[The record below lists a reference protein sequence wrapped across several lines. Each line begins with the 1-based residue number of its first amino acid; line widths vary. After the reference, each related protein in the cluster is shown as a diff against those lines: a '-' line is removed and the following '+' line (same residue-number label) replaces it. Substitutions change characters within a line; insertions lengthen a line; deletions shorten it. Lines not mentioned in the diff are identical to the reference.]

1 MFLSKNAGHDVA
13 QLILLSASSSVALA
27 NSEAAKAKMLA
38 EEGLANT
45 KWCSDLGQKKPIKK
59 RFSFGVKKPMCL
71 KKKSGENQ
79 YNSWVKIHYL
89 HKSSRVFEFESM
101 WRSF

>member
-38 EEGLANT
+38 EEGRGDT
-45 KWCSDLGQKKPIKK
+45 K
-59 RFSFGVKKPMCL
+59 
-71 KKKSGENQ
+71 
-79 YNSWVKIHYL
+79 
-89 HKSSRVFEFESM
+89 
-101 WRSF
+101 